1 MSTLAEADL
10 WRPSPG
16 LSLVETPQWYVLHT
30 VANHEKRV
38 AQHMQRLGIEHFL
51 PLYRSVRRWSDRKK
65 ELQLPLF
72 AGYLFVHTTLGER
85 LRILQAPGVVQL
97 VSFQGKPAAVA
108 ETEIE
113 FLRGTL
119 REGVCVEPYPYLKV
133 GRRVRVHSG
142 PLAGIEGFLA
152 GRKGRLRVVLSL
164 DLIQRSMAAEVGADE
179 IEPAGTAQAA

>member
-1 MSTLAEADL
+1 MMSALLEADL
-10 WRPSPG
+10 LRPC
-16 LSLVETPQWYVLHT
+16 LMETPQWYVLHT
-30 VANHEKRV
+30 LANHEKRV
-38 AQHMQRLGIEHFL
+38 VQHIQQLGIEQFL

-72 AGYLFVHTTLGER
+72 AGYVFVHTTLGER
-85 LRILQAPGVVQL
+85 LRIVQAPGVVQL
-97 VSFQGKPAAVA
+97 VSFQGQPAAIA

-113 FLRGTL
+113 LLRGTL

-142 PLAGIEGFLA
+142 PLAGMEGFLA

-179 IEPAGTAQAA
+179 IEPAGTAWAA

>member
-1 MSTLAEADL
+1 MMSALLEADL
-10 WRPSPG
+10 LRPC
-16 LSLVETPQWYVLHT
+16 LAERPQWYVLHT
-30 VANHEKRV
+30 LANHEKRV
-38 AQHMQRLGIEHFL
+38 AQHMQQLEIEHFL

-72 AGYLFVHTTLGER
+72 AGYVFVHTRLRER

-119 REGVCVEPYPYLKV
+119 RGGVCVEPYPYLKL

-152 GRKGRLRVVLSL
+152 DRKGRLRVVLSL
-164 DLIQRSMAAEVGADE
+164 DLIQRSIAAEVAADE